1 MRPLTI
7 AAIALSTLLVAI
19 GVQAQQSAPAPAP
32 AAPAPAPAASGASA
46 TAAAPAKGNAARGKE
61 LAYTCQGCHGVTGY
75 RNVYPHYHVPRIAGQ
90 SEAYVVQALTGYK
103 DGTRKH
109 PTMQAQAQSF
119 NEQDIA
125 DLAAYLASLK

>member
-7 AAIALSTLLVAI
+7 AAIALSTLLATS
-19 GVQAQQSAPAPAP
+19 GAHAQQPAP
-32 AAPAPAPAASGASA
+32 AAPAAAS
-46 TAAAPAKGNAARGKE
+46 AAAPAAAPVKGNAARGKE
-61 LAYTCQGCHGVTGY
+61 LIYTCKGCHGVAGY

-90 SEAYVVQALTGYK
+90 SEAYLVLALNGYR

>member
-7 AAIALSTLLVAI
+7 AAIALSTLLAAS
-19 GVQAQQSAPAPAP
+19 GAHAQQPAP
-32 AAPAPAPAASGASA
+32 AAAPAA
-46 TAAAPAKGNAARGKE
+46 AAPAAPAPAKGNAARGKE
-61 LAYTCQGCHGVTGY
+61 LIYTCKGCHGVVGY

-90 SEAYVVQALTGYK
+90 SEAYLVLALNGYR

-119 NEQDIA
+119 TEQDIA

>member
-7 AAIALSTLLVAI
+7 AALAPTLLLAVAVA
-19 GVQAQQSAPAPAP
+19 GAHAQQPAP
-32 AAPAPAPAASGASA
+32 AAAPAA
-46 TAAAPAKGNAARGKE
+46 TAAAPAPKGDAARGKE
-61 LAYTCQGCHGVTGY
+61 LAYTCRGCHGVGGY
-75 RNVYPHYHVPRIAGQ
+75 RNVYPHYHVPRIVGQ
-90 SEAYVVQALTGYK
+90 SEAYLKAALSGYR

-119 NEQDIA
+119 SEKDIA

>member
-7 AAIALSTLLVAI
+7 AALALTSLLAFA
-19 GVQAQQSAPAPAP
+19 GVQAQQPAP
-32 AAPAPAPAASGASA
+32 AA
-46 TAAAPAKGNAARGKE
+46 AAAPAATAAPAAAKGDPARGKE
-61 LAYTCQGCHGVTGY
+61 LSYTCRGCHGVTGY
-75 RNVYPHYHVPRIAGQ
+75 RNVYPHYHVPRLVGQ
-90 SEAYVVQALTGYK
+90 SEAYLAAALAGYR

-119 NEQDIA
+119 TEQDIA

>member
-7 AAIALSTLLVAI
+7 AALVSTLLLSASAVT
-19 GVQAQQSAPAPAP
+19 AQQPASASAPAAAPSAP
-32 AAPAPAPAASGASA
+32 AAPIGDA
-46 TAAAPAKGNAARGKE
+46 TRGKE
-61 LAYTCQGCHGVTGY
+61 LAYTCKGCHGVGGY
-75 RNVYPHYHVPRIAGQ
+75 RNVYPHYHVPRIVGQ
-90 SEAYVVQALTGYK
+90 SDAYLKAALLGYR

-119 NEQDIA
+119 SEKDIA